1 GLLFGGELRRD
12 LGLVDEVAGKR
23 GVVLGGKVIPD
34 LGDGLVAVFVERR
47 VAQQPERGRRT
58 GRNAVR
64 PAQRPGGHGQP
75 GSSCDLQKSPAGNFH
90 SHPSSVSLG
99 SVLSGQRT
107 APRAGHLL
115 ILSPRRR
122 DRKSVVQGKEGRS
135 GDGRL

>member
-1 GLLFGGELRRD
+1 GG
-12 LGLVDEVAGKR
+12 GGGGGGGGAAG
-23 GVVLGGKVIPD
+23 
-34 LGDGLVAVFVERR
+34 
-47 VAQQPERGRRT
+47 RGR
-58 GRNAVR
+58 GAGGNAVR

-75 GSSCDLQKSPAGNFH
+75 GSSCGLQTSPAGNFH

-122 DRKSVVQGKEGRS
+122 SGRPRS
-135 GDGRL
+135 DPRTARTAEPRAE